1 MHPNSLFHGQ
11 GRDPLISSCH
21 GRVTRLANKKQGVS
35 MRHTVMFCSVSAIA
49 LAVWASGAAAQTQAP
64 EAASVSTVGEV
75 IVTAQRRSERLQDV
89 PVAVTAVSGEDL
101 ARARITDASRLQ
113 LMTPGLTWGQQG
125 ADSFPAIRGVR
136 TQLVSAQ
143 SDPVIGFYIDG
154 VYQSRTQQQSFPLF
168 DAARVEVQRG
178 PQGTLYG
185 RNTFGG
191 NISVVTQQP
200 TGQFAG
206 GFNASLGSYNL
217 QQLDAYVNLPVS
229 DTLQLRLA
237 GYHSKHDGYVRST
250 TNPNVR
256 FNDEDQNA
264 VRLSALFQPSDN
276 LEILAHA
283 AFWERNDA
291 GGGAYGY
298 KTVGTLIT
306 PAGGRSIHG
315 QPYAVNPSVRNGTVF
330 VGGVDAGVAVT
341 GDAYHVQWDYQPFQ
355 KLKEHYVDGQVS
367 YDLGPAVIKSITGY
381 NEFRSN
387 RSGDLDQS
395 SVVFPAPGVAAG
407 FAGSGIQSPNT
418 HAKSFSQE
426 LQLSSDDSS
435 SALQWIG
442 GGYFLH
448 DKIDE
453 LYSQVYTAPTA
464 TALGTRSRTQ
474 IDTKAYA
481 AYGQATYAVIP
492 DKLRLIAGIRYSD
505 ETKSYLIT
513 NFTAPVN
520 TFNFNTQTA
529 AKAGGE
535 AKYNKV
541 TYRVGGEYNVT
552 GHNMLYGTISTG
564 FESGGI
570 NNNSSNALI
579 PSAYAPQEVTAY
591 ELGSKNRLADGRV
604 VLNVAAFYNDY
615 KNLQITILDPTTN
628 LSYYS
633 SAGAA
638 ESYGAEVELKT
649 VPVDNLHVDMTAALL
664 HAEFTKYVR
673 PNPFGDTV
681 TVDLSGKKVPMSPD
695 LKLTT
700 SLYYDADIGPGVLT
714 PRLDVLYSTKYYA
727 TDYNTVLDEQKAYA
741 TLDASLRY
749 TPEGNRFYVE
759 AFGNNLTKKAVIY
772 SATLGSTA
780 RVQESFSPPRVLG
793 VRVGANF

>member
-1 MHPNSLFHGQ
+1 
-11 GRDPLISSCH
+11 
-21 GRVTRLANKKQGVS
+21 
-35 MRHTVMFCSVSAIA
+35 MRHAAMFCSVSTIA
-49 LAVWASGAAAQTQAP
+49 LAVWASGAAAQTAP
-64 EAASVSTVGEV
+64 AEPASVSTVGEV

-89 PVAVTAVSGEDL
+89 PVAVTAVSGDDL
-101 ARARITDASRLQ
+101 ARARITDTSRLQ

-191 NISVVTQQP
+191 NISVITQQP
-200 TGQFAG
+200 TDSFEG
-206 GFNASLGSYNL
+206 GVNASIGSYNL
-217 QQLDAYVNLPVS
+217 RQLDAHVNLPVN
-229 DTLQLRLA
+229 DMLQLRLSA
-237 GYHSKHDGYVRST
+237 YHSEHDGYVRST

-256 FNDEDQNA
+256 FNDEDQSA
-264 VRLSALFQPSDN
+264 VRAGVLFKPSEN

-298 KTVGTLIT
+298 KTVGTLIN
-306 PAGGRSIHG
+306 PATGTRSILG
-315 QPYAVNPSVRNGTVF
+315 QPYAVNPSVRNGTVI
-330 VGGVDAGVAVT
+330 VGGADAGVAVT

-355 KLKEHYVDGQVS
+355 KLKEHYVDNQIS
-367 YDLGPAVIKSITGY
+367 YDLGPVVLKSITGY

-395 SVVFPAPGVAAG
+395 SVVFPAAGVASG

-426 LQLSSDDSS
+426 VQLSSDDSS
-435 SALQWIG
+435 SPLQWIA
-442 GGYFLH
+442 GGYYLH

-464 TALGTRSRTQ
+464 TALGSRSRTQ

-481 AYGQATYAVIP
+481 AYGQATYAIIP

-505 ETKSYLIT
+505 ETKNYIIT

-529 AKAGGE
+529 AKAGGQ
-535 AKYNKV
+535 AKFNKV
-541 TYRVGGEYNVT
+541 TWRAGAEYNLT
-552 GHNMLYGTISTG
+552 GHNMMYATISTG

-591 ELGSKNRLADGRV
+591 EIGSKNRLADGRV
-604 VLNVAAFYNDY
+604 VLNVSAFYNDY
-615 KNLQITILDPTTN
+615 KNLQITILDPVTN

-633 SAGAA
+633 SAGAG
-638 ESYGAEVELKT
+638 ESYGAEFEVKT
-649 VPVDNLHVDMTAALL
+649 VPVDNLHLDMTAALL

-673 PNPFGDTV
+673 PNPFGNTV
-681 TVDLSGKKVPMSPD
+681 TVDLAGKKVPMSPTM
-695 LKLTT
+695 KLTT
-700 SLYYDADIGPGVLT
+700 SLYYDASVGGGVLT
-714 PRLDVLYSTKYYA
+714 PRVDVLYSTKYYA
-727 TDYNTVLDEQKAYA
+727 TDYNTVLDRQKAYG
-741 TLDASLRY
+741 TIDASLRY
-749 TPEGNRFYVE
+749 TPESNRFYVE
-759 AFGNNLTKKAVIY
+759 AFGNNLTKKAVIF

-793 VRVGANF
+793 LRVGANF